1 MHLSYLGPASCFFS
15 PHPEAPTAALSRL
28 TAVTSN
34 LMVTTFLF
42 TEIAGDILYPQLLIS
57 LAGRLE
63 ETVGY
68 QEAGVLSWGSD
79 HRWTL

>member
-1 MHLSYLGPASCFFS
+1 MTVVASG
-15 PHPEAPTAALSRL
+15 L
-28 TAVTSN
+28 TATAS
-34 LMVTTFLF
+34 LF

-63 ETVGY
+63 ETAGH

-79 HRWTL
+79 HHWTL